1 MCLLPLLIIELGA
14 TQKAARIAP
23 SDPERRQAKPGL
35 QLNEHIT
42 VAGDV
47 VFRHACALGLDGIV
61 SKKLGSRYV
70 SGRSQDWLKFKNP
83 TRRRSSASSRKIG
96 GRRGGGGRHEQLVA
110 TLYRSF

>member
-1 MCLLPLLIIELGA
+1 MCLLPLPIIELGA

-70 SGRSQDWLKFKNP
+70 SGRSQDWLKFKNHEAP
-83 TRRRSSASSRKIG
+83 AVKREFEETSGNRRAMPPR
-96 GRRGGGGRHEQLVA
+96 
-110 TLYRSF
+110 

>member
-1 MCLLPLLIIELGA
+1 MCLLALHIIELGA

-47 VFRHACALGLDGIV
+47 VFRHACALALDGIV
-61 SKKLGSRYV
+61 SKKLA
-70 SGRSQDWLKFKNP
+70 GRSQDWLKFKKHEAPAVKREFEETSGN
-83 TRRRSSASSRKIG
+83 RRAMPPR
-96 GRRGGGGRHEQLVA
+96 
-110 TLYRSF
+110 